1 MAMTMLARKTMLL
14 CAACCSFPDVA
25 LASPAEMPVP
35 AREASTPEGSSHLAQ
50 TGAFGLVLA
59 ALVAGVV
66 LYGLYEVLFDDDDDA
81 DQPASP

>member
-14 CAACCSFPDVA
+14 CAAWFSIPNMA
-25 LASPAEMPVP
+25 SASPAEMPVP
-35 AREASTPEGSSHLAQ
+35 ARESSAPEGSSRLAE

-66 LYGLYEVLFDDDDDA
+66 LYGLYVVLFDDDYVA
-81 DQPASP
+81 DQPACR